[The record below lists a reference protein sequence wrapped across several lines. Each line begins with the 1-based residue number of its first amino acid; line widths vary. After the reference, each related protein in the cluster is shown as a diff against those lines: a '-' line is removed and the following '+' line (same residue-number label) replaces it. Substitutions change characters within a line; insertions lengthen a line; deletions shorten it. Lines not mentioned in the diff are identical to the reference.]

1 VEVWIAGAIFVAT
14 YALIATDRL
23 DKTVAALLGGTL
35 MIVLGVID
43 QHQAFEAIDFNVI
56 FLLAGM
62 MILAGILSRTGF
74 FQWLAIRAV
83 KLANGEPF
91 RLMLVLSLVTAVLSA
106 FLDNVTTVVLIAP
119 VTLYIAS
126 VLRVSPVPFLIAE
139 IVASNVGGMSTL
151 IGDPP
156 NILIGSAANIDFLT
170 FVLHMGPPAVV
181 IFVATIG
188 VLRYMFR
195 GAWNI
200 HDEVRDEVLAL
211 DEREVLTDQGLLRL
225 SLLVIGATV
234 IGFLLHGPLGFE
246 PATIAL
252 LGASVLMVLSRL
264 KAESVL
270 EDVEWTT
277 LFFFIG
283 LFILVEG
290 VVQVGI
296 IDGLTRGLLDVTAG
310 DPTVTAVGLLWLS
323 AIASAIIDNIPYAAA
338 AIPIVAGMG
347 EAGLDT
353 GPLWWAL
360 ALGADLGGMATIVGA
375 SANVVVANLAARAGH
390 PIPFR
395 EYLRYGVP
403 VTLVS
408 LLIATVYLWIR
419 YLI

>member
-1 VEVWIAGAIFVAT
+1 VEVWAAGAIFVTT

-35 MIVLGVID
+35 MIVVGVID
-43 QHQAFEAIDFNVI
+43 QHQAFTAIDFNVI

-62 MILAGILSRTGF
+62 MILARILSRTGF

-91 RLMLVLSLVTAVLSA
+91 RLMLVLSLVTAGLSA
-106 FLDNVTTVVLIAP
+106 LLDNVTTVILVAP

-156 NILIGSAANIDFLT
+156 NILIGSAASIDFLT
-170 FVLHMGPPAVV
+170 FVSNMGPPAVL
-181 IFVATIG
+181 ILAASIG
-188 VLRYMFR
+188 ILRYMFR
-195 GAWNI
+195 GAWRI
-200 HDEVRDEVLAL
+200 DAEVRAEVLAL
-211 DEREVLTDQGLLRL
+211 DEREVLTDPGLLRL
-225 SLLVIGATV
+225 SLIVIGATIV
-234 IGFLLHGPLGFE
+234 GFLLHGPLGFE

-264 KAESVL
+264 KAEPVL
-270 EDVEWTT
+270 AEVEWTT
-277 LFFFIG
+277 LLFFIG
-283 LFILVEG
+283 LFMLVEG

-296 IDGLTRGLLDVTAG
+296 IAALTRGLLEVTAG
-310 DPTVTAVGLLWLS
+310 DPTATTLGLLWLS
-323 AIASAIIDNIPYAAA
+323 GIASAIIDNIPYTAA

-353 GPLWWAL
+353 GPLWWTL

-390 PIPFR
+390 AISFR

-403 VTLVS
+403 VTLAS
-408 LLIATVYLWIR
+408 LLIATAYIWIR
-419 YLI
+419 FLV